1 MRFKCPKCK
10 HPMQARAYDIGRRIR
25 CPECDKEII
34 FLKPPSEPIL
44 FACPGCDRKYKI
56 RKEMAG
62 KRARCPQCD
71 ISFIVLKKNIQAAL
85 EKTKPSPPTTPEQAT
100 ADKAA
105 VDKAAADKA
114 AAELQ
119 LSLLRHEPK
128 KTGGRKVMMTCGVL
142 TLILII
148 GLTVAFMFISKRMVE
163 KMHDDRPL
171 RRPDTARKPDEPGRP
186 LKEPRSQPTPTIA
199 KRPKTTAA
207 KQSPEI
213 APTTANPFVK
223 EKMRLE
229 SPQTFIR
236 AFSLSADGQKLATLG
251 GRTVRLWDLTQ
262 GKELKLV
269 AQEDSS
275 QMGAIAFSPDG
286 NEIAWGV
293 YNKIKLQ
300 NLNDPRLSRTLQKHT
315 NTVFSIAFS
324 PDGQWVASG
333 EMSNR
338 IKIWH
343 AAGGDAVH
351 TLNGHSG
358 RVHSVRFS
366 PDGRILASA
375 SRDMTI
381 KFWDPSSGQELRT
394 LRGHWEPILCLSFS
408 PDGTLLASGSE
419 NGTIKLWNVADG
431 TQITQI
437 ENAHARLVK
446 TVSFSPDGRILAS
459 GGGYHT
465 IRLWRLPQGELLTT
479 FQHEVKSWEAEAV
492 QVAFAGDSRTLVS
505 AGWDRTMRVWDVQ
518 TEALLKQK
526 APAQVPQTQST
537 VIGKPP
543 VTAQNR
549 FKGMLTPLA
558 FVAISPDGQM
568 YAAGDKTGRIE
579 IRGLTNGDA
588 IHSFQAHFEYVES
601 VEFSPDSQTLLSLGR
616 DHGIKLWNVKDGMR
630 LGELNQTRIG
640 YSQATFT
647 PDNTHLVCGDLKGRV
662 RFFNLANMEKDRSFT
677 AHVKSIR
684 RLAFSPHGKLLLTG
698 ARDGDLK
705 LWQIADLEP
714 VGAFSGSRKGVKS
727 ACFSPDSRH
736 LLYIDK
742 EQNIILYQ
750 LADGTVVQKF
760 PKMRH
765 SVKVLRFH
773 PEGQWFVSGSF
784 DRIHFWDIS
793 QTHPFLSIKG
803 GHYNPIQALGF
814 SSDGQTLVSI
824 GMNNSVK
831 AWKPEASNLKTLRA
845 ANQGKDVLYSSA
857 QFYHGH
863 AQGLNRSRRIRETFK
878 LKKGLKIREIAI
890 LIKGI
895 DITDTSSWPL
905 LALHG
910 GKPFESESPLAE
922 PRSQQISNAFAQ
934 PTFTKNRT
942 PSEPWYWMAYTFA
955 EDLTLQPGDYYVQ
968 LRVEQD
974 RHIDHVSWIKG
985 SQTADKK
992 RPSKGF
998 LKIVGE
1004 TL

>member
-1 MRFKCPKCK
+1 
-10 HPMQARAYDIGRRIR
+10 MQARAYDIGRRIR

-34 FLKPPSEPIL
+34 FLKPPPEPIL

-71 ISFIVLKKNIQAAL
+71 ISFIVLKKTIQAAL
-85 EKTKPSPPTTPEQAT
+85 EKTKQPPPTTPEQAT
-100 ADKAA
+100 A
-105 VDKAAADKA
+105 DKAAADKA

-119 LSLLRHEPK
+119 LSMLRHEPK

-142 TLILII
+142 TLVLII

-163 KMHDDRPL
+163 KMNDDRPL
-171 RRPDTARKPDEPGRP
+171 RRPETARKADEPGRP

-207 KQSPEI
+207 KRSPEG
-213 APTTANPFVK
+213 APPTANPFVK

-229 SPQTFIR
+229 SPKTPIR
-236 AFSLSADGQKLATLG
+236 AFSLSADGQKLATIG
-251 GRTVRLWDLTQ
+251 GQTVRLWDLTK
-262 GKELKLV
+262 GEELEVV
-269 AQEDSS
+269 AQENSS
-275 QMGAIAFSPDG
+275 QMDAIAFSPDR

-351 TLNGHSG
+351 TLQGHSG
-358 RVHSVRFS
+358 SVYSVRFS
-366 PDGRILASA
+366 PDGKILASA

-394 LRGHWEPILCLSFS
+394 LPGHWEPVLCLRFS
-408 PDGTLLASGSE
+408 PDGSLLASGSE
-419 NGTIKLWNVADG
+419 NGTIKLWNVNDG
-431 TQITQI
+431 REIIKI
-437 ENAHARLVK
+437 EDAHDRLVK
-446 TVSFSPDGRILAS
+446 TVSFSPDGQILAS

-465 IRLWRLPQGELLTT
+465 IRLWRVPQGELLTT

-505 AGWDRTMRVWDVQ
+505 TGWDRTMRVWDVQ

-526 APAQVPQTQST
+526 APAQVPKTKA
-537 VIGKPP
+537 VVMGKPP
-543 VTAQNR
+543 LTVQNR
-549 FKGMLTPLA
+549 FKGSLTPLA
-558 FVAISPDGQM
+558 CVAISPNGQM
-568 YAAGDKTGRIE
+568 YAAGNKTGRIE

-616 DHGIKLWNVKDGMR
+616 DHGIKLWNVKDGVL

-640 YSQATFT
+640 FSQATFT
-647 PDNTHLVCGDLKGRV
+647 PDNTHLVCGDLKGRI
-662 RFFNLANMEKDRSFT
+662 RYFNLENMEKDRAFT

-684 RLAFSPHGKLLLTG
+684 RLVFSPNGKLLLTG
-698 ARDGDLK
+698 GRDGDLK
-705 LWQIADLEP
+705 LWQTADLAP
-714 VGAFSGSRKGVKS
+714 AGAFNGSRQGVES
-727 ACFSPDSRH
+727 VCFSPDSRH
-736 LLYIDK
+736 LLYIDEK
-742 EQNIILYQ
+742 QNIVLYR
-750 LADGTVVQKF
+750 LADGAAAQKF
-760 PKMRH
+760 PKRRH
-765 SVKVLRFH
+765 VVNTLRFH

-793 QTHPFLSIKG
+793 QAHPFLSLKG
-803 GHYNPIQALGF
+803 GHYNPVGSLGF
-814 SSDGQTLVSI
+814 TSNGQTLVSI

-831 AWKPEASNLKTLRA
+831 VWKTVDPNLKALRA
-845 ANQGKDVLYSSA
+845 PTPEKAVVYSSA
-857 QFYHGH
+857 QFYHGN
-863 AQGLNRSRRIRETFK
+863 AQGLNRTRRIRESFK
-878 LKKGLKIREIAI
+878 LKNGLRIREIAV

-905 LALHG
+905 LALHS
-910 GKPFESESPLAE
+910 GKPLESEAPPAE
-922 PRSQQISNAFAQ
+922 PQSQQISNAFAP
-934 PTFTKNRT
+934 PTLTQHHT
-942 PSEPWYWMAYTFA
+942 PSEPWYWMAYSFA
-955 EDLTLQPGDYYVQ
+955 DDLTLQPGDYYIE

-974 RHIDHVSWIKG
+974 RNIDHVSWIKG
-985 SQTADKK
+985 SQAADKK
-992 RPSKGF
+992 QPSKGF
-998 LKIVGE
+998 LKVVGE
-1004 TL
+1004 TF